1 MLLFENKIMKLPKT
15 FFILL
20 ILLVSLKI
28 CFGQEKPKAELI
40 DNFTQ
45 SPCDETMARVDNF
58 TTILRNEPESKG
70 LVISFG
76 LKDKNLRNLRYE
88 QFFKDAVK
96 GRIRYQFDVKRVT
109 FIRGAN
115 EEKLRVQLWKIP
127 ANADLPAYETGNW
140 SYSLADQKKPF
151 IYYARAWFDDICPPT
166 TDSEL
171 YSKLLLANPNFRG
184 HLLIYT
190 ESTKKFRKVRNDL
203 SKEIINTYKVPRT
216 QLKFFYVKSKREN
229 FNIEHWLVPRKSK

>member
-1 MLLFENKIMKLPKT
+1 MQKT

-20 ILLVSLKI
+20 ILLASLKI

-45 SPCDETMARVDNF
+45 SPCDETMARVHNF

-109 FIRGAN
+109 FVRGAN

-171 YSKLLLANPNFRG
+171 YSKLLLANSNIRG
-184 HLLIYT
+184 HLVVYT
-190 ESTKKFRKVRNDL
+190 ESTEKFRRTKNEL
-203 SKEIINTYKVPRT
+203 FKEIVTTYKVPRN
-216 QLKFFYVKSKREN
+216 QLKFFYVKSKREYSD
-229 FNIEHWLVPRKSK
+229 IEYWLVPRKTK